1 MSKYS
6 YEVFRGQLI
15 GAGLNT
21 VLLALAIAKDAHEGQ
36 FRADKVTPYIE
47 HPVKVA
53 ELLYDLGIRDQVILS
68 AALLHDTLEDT
79 KVQPIDLL
87 AKFYTVTADHN
98 IAYNIGFIVELV
110 TKPDDYNPAEYFE
123 GIKNNIGATLIK
135 LADRCHNLSTLYL
148 KPNIIKKYIK
158 ETKDYYYPL
167 IAYAQNHYYEYS
179 NVLRVF
185 DLWITSLINTLE
197 IKFEPVYENY
207 IKQLDE
213 SEKELFKAEIDQ
225 DVSKILD
232 EKE

>member
-15 GAGLNT
+15 GSNLNL
-21 VLLALAIAKDAHEGQ
+21 VLRALAVAKDAHEGQ

-53 ELLYDLGIRDQVILS
+53 ELLYDLGIRDEVILS

-79 KVQPIDLL
+79 ALDYYDLVAEL
-87 AKFYTVTADHN
+87 GSREDKISIIFAISDILK
-98 IAYNIGFIVELV
+98 LV
-110 TKPDDYNPAEYFE
+110 TKSDDYNAESYFE

-148 KPNIIKKYIK
+148 KPSIIEKYIK
-158 ETKDYYYPL
+158 ETKEYYYPL

-185 DLWITSLINTLE
+185 DLWINSLINTLE
-197 IKFEPVYENY
+197 ITQGETN
-207 IKQLDE
+207 D
-213 SEKELFKAEIDQ
+213 
-225 DVSKILD
+225 
-232 EKE
+232 